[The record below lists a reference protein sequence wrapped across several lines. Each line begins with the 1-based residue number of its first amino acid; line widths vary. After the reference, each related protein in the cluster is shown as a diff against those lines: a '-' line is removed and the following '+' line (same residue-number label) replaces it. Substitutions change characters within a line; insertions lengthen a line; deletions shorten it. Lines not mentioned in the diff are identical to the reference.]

1 LLFQDVPD
9 GQRKECAMIDK
20 VIEGMLWYVAF
31 LFSTTLHE
39 ASHAFVAWRLGD
51 STAYEGG
58 QVTLDPIPHILREPI
73 GTVVVPIVSF
83 LLGGWMIGWASVP
96 YDRTWARN
104 NPRSSAK
111 MSAAGPAA
119 NLLLALLAAL
129 AIRLGIAAGL
139 FSPPDSIDF
148 SHVIEA
154 TGSGTLTT
162 VAAFINVFFSLN
174 LLLFIFNLLPLPPL
188 DGSGI
193 IPLFLSK
200 DRAQKYL
207 DIVHS
212 GGFSLMGIF
221 VAWNVF
227 DYIYDPLHLIFIN
240 LLFYPIAHYQ

>member
-1 LLFQDVPD
+1 MM
-9 GQRKECAMIDK
+9 EK
-20 VIEGMLWYVAF
+20 VAEGLLWYVAF

-58 QVTLDPIPHILREPI
+58 QVTLDPIPHIRREPI
-73 GTVVVPIVSF
+73 GTVLVPLVSF
-83 LLGGWMIGWASVP
+83 ALGGWMIGWASVP
-96 YDRTWARN
+96 YDPRWAYE

-119 NLLLALLAAL
+119 NLVLALLAAL
-129 AIRLGIAAGL
+129 AIRLGIAAGI
-139 FSPPDSIDF
+139 FNAPDTIDF
-148 SHVIEA
+148 AHVIESTQA
-154 TGSGTLTT
+154 GTLTT

-200 DRAQKYL
+200 ERAQKYL
-207 DIVHS
+207 AVVHS
-212 GGFSLMGIF
+212 GSFSLIGIM

-227 DYIYDPLHLIFIN
+227 DYIYDPLHLLFIN
-240 LLFYPIAHYQ
+240 ILFYPIAQYH